1 MMMEGEEME
10 PMNRQKKN
18 KKKSKKNKKKNKKNK
33 KNKKQNKSGEEME
46 EGMSMD
52 EMVLEAVQNM
62 AYFGCVHD
70 GMEKACNAKVNK
82 FTKMMME
89 KMEENCDTREE
100 FEAKWAEVGLLDEG
114 RLAEV
119 PPRRAMVS
127 FDSGVDIQTG
137 QRLLTEQ
144 VSLLTFY

>member
-10 PMNRQKKN
+10 RMNRQKKN

-33 KNKKQNKSGEEME
+33 KKNKSGEQME
-46 EGMSMD
+46 EEEMSMD

-70 GMEKACNAKVNK
+70 GMEKACNAKVDK

-100 FEAKWAEVGLLDEG
+100 FVAKWAEVGLLDEG

-144 VSLLTFY
+144 VSRPLAP